1 MNGGYEE
8 YVSVSDRIHNLPVE
22 LLYMISTTALTA
34 VNHHL
39 CKVSQNNK
47 RCDISDPDYDPEK
60 QYMSSLII
68 LFVSLTITLKSVRH
82 TLLPTVML
90 TGRGTLSRFLM
101 TFDLVPYLGDVG
113 DGNPG
118 AWGWGGW

>member
-47 RCDISDPDYDPEK
+47 RCDISDPVYDPER
-60 QYMSSLII
+60 QCMSSLII
-68 LFVSLTITLKSVRH
+68 LFESSTITLM
-82 TLLPTVML
+82 LPTVML
-90 TGRGTLSRFLM
+90 SGRGTLSRFLV
-101 TFDLVPYLGDVG
+101 TSDLVPYLGDAE
-113 DGNPG
+113 DGNAV
-118 AWGWGGW
+118 AWGWGGR